1 VGEAIRSSA
10 FRGIVLGFFLF
21 SLSLNGCVA
30 HLAPL
35 LSDRGLSTQQAAI
48 AASILGGFT
57 MAGRLLTGWLLDRYF
72 APRVAAAF
80 FVVATLGI
88 AMLLLPLTQLTA
100 WTAAALIGLSMGAE
114 ADAMPYLISR
124 YFGLRSF
131 TELFGYTFSAYAVAG
146 ALGPGLMGLSFD
158 HFGDYQLT
166 LAGLALAIALGAAVM
181 FRLPG
186 FERPRP

>member
-1 VGEAIRSSA
+1 
-10 FRGIVLGFFLF
+10 
-21 SLSLNGCVA
+21 
-30 HLAPL
+30 
-35 LSDRGLSTQQAAI
+35 
-48 AASILGGFT
+48 

-80 FVVATLGI
+80 FGVATLGV
-88 AMLLLPLTQLTA
+88 AMLLLPVTQFTA

-131 TELFGYTFSAYAVAG
+131 TELFGYTFSAYAIAG

-158 HFGDYQLT
+158 HFGDYQTT
-166 LAGLALAIALGAAVM
+166 LAGLALAIALGAVVM

-186 FERPRP
+186 FAQPHP